1 MYSKYCIARIN
12 LENPFKST
20 LVNLVHW
27 IESLNIK
34 WIVQHIL
41 ENYKIEADYE
51 THFIFKISIVSIQSI
66 VIQTENPMYFQFQFV
81 NSFLALFYTAFYL
94 QDIDKLKEVYSQKP
108 WG

>member
-1 MYSKYCIARIN
+1 M
-12 LENPFKST
+12 
-20 LVNLVHW
+20 
-27 IESLNIK
+27 
-34 WIVQHIL
+34 QHIF

-94 QDIDKLKEVYSQKP
+94 QDIDKLKEVCSQKSSDSLTITF
-108 WG
+108 WVESKVSRYIVANIFSFWRHC

>member
-1 MYSKYCIARIN
+1 M
-12 LENPFKST
+12 
-20 LVNLVHW
+20 
-27 IESLNIK
+27 
-34 WIVQHIL
+34 QHIL

-94 QDIDKLKEVYSQKP
+94 QDIDKLKEVCTQKS
-108 WG
+108 WDSLTITYWAESKVSRYIAANIFSFWRHC